1 MANSNSITIVGNI
14 TSEPELRFT
23 PSGAANTKFGVA
35 VNRKWKDRSDQWQEQ
50 VSFFN
55 VVLWQEQAENAST
68 SLLKGARVIVTGR
81 LEQRSYEDKDGVKKS
96 VVEIIADEVGPSLR
110 WASASVTKN
119 ERKEGSGSYG
129 GGNQSSAPKEQ
140 AQVTVPNYDEFGDE
154 PF

>member
-1 MANSNSITIVGNI
+1 MASANSITIIGNV

-23 PSGAANTKFGVA
+23 PTGAANTKFGVA

-68 SLLKGARVIVTGR
+68 SLTKGSRVIVTGR

-110 WASASVTKN
+110 WASATVSKN
-119 ERKEGSGSYG
+119 ERKEGAYSG
-129 GGNQSSAPKEQ
+129 GGQDSAP
-140 AQVTVPNYDEFGDE
+140 ASAPVTVPNYDEYGDE

>member
-14 TSEPELRFT
+14 TSDPELRFT

-50 VSFFN
+50 
-55 VVLWQEQAENAST
+55 AENAST
-68 SLLKGARVIVTGR
+68 SLTKGARVIVTGR
-81 LEQRSYEDKDGVKKS
+81 LEQRSYEDKEGVKKS

-110 WASASVTKN
+110 WASASVAKN
-119 ERKEGSGSYG
+119 ERKEGAYQG
-129 GGNQSSAPKEQ
+129 GGQQDSSPQAQ

>member
-23 PSGAANTKFGVA
+23 PSGAANTKFG
-35 VNRKWKDRSDQWQEQ
+35 RSDQWQEQ

>member
-14 TSEPELRFT
+14 TSDPELRFT

-55 VVLWQEQAENAST
+55 VVLWQEQA
-68 SLLKGARVIVTGR
+68 VTGR
-81 LEQRSYEDKDGVKKS
+81 LEQRSYEDKEGVKKS

-110 WASASVTKN
+110 WASASVAKN
-119 ERKEGSGSYG
+119 ERKEGAYQG
-129 GGNQSSAPKEQ
+129 GGQQDSSPQAQ

>member
-68 SLLKGARVIVTGR
+68 SLTKGARVIVTGR
-81 LEQRSYEDKDGVKKS
+81 LEQRSYEDKEGVKKS

-110 WASASVTKN
+110 WASASVAKN
-119 ERKEGSGSYG
+119 ERKEGAYQG
-129 GGNQSSAPKEQ
+129 GGQQDSSPQAQ

>member
-14 TSEPELRFT
+14 TSDPELRFT

-68 SLLKGARVIVTGR
+68 SLTKGARVIVTGR
-81 LEQRSYEDKDGVKKS
+81 LEQRSYEDKEGVKKS

-110 WASASVTKN
+110 WLQQALLRMKEKKVPTKVADN
-119 ERKEGSGSYG
+119 KIHRLRHKH
-129 GGNQSSAPKEQ
+129 K
-140 AQVTVPNYDEFGDE
+140 
-154 PF
+154 

>member
-1 MANSNSITIVGNI
+1 MANSNSITIVGNV

-23 PSGAANTKFGVA
+23 PTGAANTKFGVA

-68 SLLKGARVIVTGR
+68 SLAKGTRVIVTGR

-110 WASASVTKN
+110 WASAQVAKN
-119 ERKEGSGSYG
+119 ERKEGANSFG
-129 GGNQSSAPKEQ
+129 GGQQDSAPKNE
-140 AQVTVPNYDEFGDE
+140 AQVTVPNYDEYGDE